1 MEPGY
6 TLREIIQ
13 RHLDLARLTQSEC
26 AYSEDYVEAG
36 VQSIRI
42 EALEDALIEF
52 DAQHKY
58 EGNVVNING

>member
-1 MEPGY
+1 MDHELSFRG
-6 TLREIIQ
+6 IIQ
-13 RHLDLARLTQSEC
+13 RQIEQARLTQSEC

-52 DAQHKY
+52 DAQHVY